1 MDGNILVEDIRW
13 KIVGGKYWVD
23 WEGTVGNELTA
34 GDDLTVS
41 GLGGL
46 LTRPTEA
53 AMSVYTEEKLLVTS
67 TIDQQAEYRAI
78 CLWKMKGRYEQSILT
93 SASLPPKILSVL
105 LATPQ

>member
-1 MDGNILVEDIRW
+1 METLVEDIRW

-34 GDDLTVS
+34 GYDLTVS

-53 AMSVYTEEKLLVTS
+53 AMSVYVEEN
-67 TIDQQAEYRAI
+67 Q
-78 CLWKMKGRYEQSILT
+78 W
-93 SASLPPKILSVL
+93 
-105 LATPQ
+105 